1 MHFCELILQKLE
13 KYKMKSVKSN
23 VSRSLP
29 IGARIDIVDNS
40 GARIAQIITV
50 KHYQT
55 RTKLLMAAGVG
66 DLVRVAVK
74 EGKPD
79 MRHKMADV
87 VIIRQKKEFTRPDGT
102 KVQFEDNAGIVLKDT
117 RLGLPKGT
125 MLKGPIAKE
134 VAIRWPA
141 VAKIA
146 TMIL

>member
-1 MHFCELILQKLE
+1 MRAL
-13 KYKMKSVKSN
+13 KSN
-23 VSRSLP
+23 ISMALP
-29 IGARIDIVDNS
+29 IGAKIDIVDNS
-40 GARIAQIITV
+40 GARVAQIV
-50 KHYQT
+50 AVVGYKT
-55 RTKLLMAAGVG
+55 RTKLLMTAGIG
-66 DLVRVAVK
+66 DLVKVAVK

-102 KVQFEDNAGIVLKDT
+102 KVQFEDNAGIVLKDA

-141 VAKIA
+141 IAKIA

>member
-1 MHFCELILQKLE
+1 MKDQKSSIC
-13 KYKMKSVKSN
+13 KC
-23 VSRSLP
+23 LP
-29 IGARIDIVDNS
+29 IGARLDIVDNS

-50 KHYQT
+50 VGFKS
-55 RTKLLMAAGVG
+55 RTKRLMTAGIG
-66 DLVRVAVK
+66 DLVKVAVK

-87 VIIRQKKEFTRPDGT
+87 VIIRQKKEFMRPDGT
-102 KVQFEDNAGIVLKDT
+102 KVQFEDNAGIVLKDV
-117 RLGLPKGT
+117 RLGIPKGT

>member
-1 MHFCELILQKLE
+1 
-13 KYKMKSVKSN
+13 MKSLKSN
-23 VSRSLP
+23 VSRPLP

-55 RTKLLMAAGVG
+55 RTKLLMCAGVG

-87 VIIRQKKEFTRPDGT
+87 VIVRQKKEFTRPDGT
-102 KVQFEDNAGIVLKDT
+102 KVQFEDNAGIVLKDI
-117 RLGLPKGT
+117 RLGMPKGT
-125 MLKGPIAKE
+125 MVKGPIAKE

>member
-1 MHFCELILQKLE
+1 
-13 KYKMKSVKSN
+13 MKSLKSQ
-23 VSRSLP
+23 VSRCLP
-29 IGARIDIVDNS
+29 IGARINIVDNS

-55 RTKLLMAAGVG
+55 RTKLLMTAGIG

-87 VIIRQKKEFTRPDGT
+87 VIVRQKKEFTRPDGT
-102 KVQFEDNAGIVLKDT
+102 KVQFEDNAGIVLKDI
-117 RLGLPKGT
+117 RLGMPKGT
-125 MLKGPIAKE
+125 MVKGPIAKE

>member
-1 MHFCELILQKLE
+1 MRDL
-13 KYKMKSVKSN
+13 KSN
-23 VSRSLP
+23 VSKALP

-40 GARIAQIITV
+40 GARIAQIMTV
-50 KHYQT
+50 VGYKT
-55 RTKLLMAAGVG
+55 RTKLLMAAGIG
-66 DLVRVAVK
+66 DLVKVAVK

>member
-1 MHFCELILQKLE
+1 
-13 KYKMKSVKSN
+13 MKSLKS
-23 VSRSLP
+23 SISKCLP
-29 IGARIDIVDNS
+29 IGARINIVDNS

-55 RTKLLMAAGVG
+55 RTKLLMTAGIG

-102 KVQFEDNAGIVLKDT
+102 KVQFEDNAGIVLKDI